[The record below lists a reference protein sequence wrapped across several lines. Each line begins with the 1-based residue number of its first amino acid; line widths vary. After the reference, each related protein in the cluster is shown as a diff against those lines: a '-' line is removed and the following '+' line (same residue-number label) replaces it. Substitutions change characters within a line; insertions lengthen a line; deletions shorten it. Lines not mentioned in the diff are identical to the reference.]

1 MRVIKN
7 PIPYTRNI
15 MENRILIVEDEKPI
29 RSLYKNALE
38 SQGYTVLTAEDGK
51 TALEMLPSANIQVM
65 FLDLGLPG
73 IDGVELCR
81 KIRSTHPIAIISAVT
96 GYASLFELADCR
108 EAGFDDYFIKPVN
121 LPILFKAAEDAFDRL
136 IRWKE
141 TGLYSY

>member
-1 MRVIKN
+1 
-7 PIPYTRNI
+7 
-15 MENRILIVEDEKPI
+15 MENTILVVEDEEPI
-29 RSLYKNALE
+29 RLLYKNAFE
-38 SQGYTVLTAEDGK
+38 KQGYTVLTAEDGI
-51 TALEMLPSANIQVM
+51 TAIEILSSANVQVM

-73 IDGVELCR
+73 MDGVELCR

-121 LPILFKAAEDAFDRL
+121 LPTLFKAAEDAFDRL
-136 IRWKE
+136 MRWKT